1 MDTKKV
7 SDRTEKVRAM
17 GEKLEGYVVELA
29 EQMKAGK
36 SESLIRYLEF
46 TARFHHY
53 SFRNL
58 MMIHGQFPTA
68 AHVAGLRQWNKL
80 GRHVRAGQQGI
91 MIFAPMAVW
100 KQGDNPHEPAS
111 EEETIESERNET
123 REKITI
129 FKAIYVFDVS
139 QTEGD
144 SLPEP
149 DMARGDVG
157 DCLPALRAAI
167 DRLGITL
174 EEAEIVAASS
184 AEGAAY
190 GGKIV
195 IKQGLSDAETFAVT
209 VHELAHELLHFSK
222 EGKMERP
229 NKTIREVEAD
239 ATAFVVGRHF
249 GIECASS
256 DYLLLYD
263 AKPEL
268 LLERLE
274 TIRQTANRI
283 IDAIEAEIYVGA
295 AVESASA

>member
-1 MDTKKV
+1 MDGNGT
-7 SDRTEKVRAM
+7 SNRADKVRAL
-17 GEKLEGYVVELA
+17 GEQLDGYVMELA

-36 SESLIRYLEF
+36 SERLIHYLEF
-46 TARFHHY
+46 AASFHHY
-53 SFRNL
+53 SFGNL
-58 MMIHGQFPTA
+58 MLIFGQRPNA
-68 AHVAGLRQWNKL
+68 SQVAGLRQWNKL
-80 GRHVRAGQQGI
+80 GRRVLSGEKGI
-91 MIFAPMAVW
+91 MIMAPMAVW
-100 KQGDNPHEPAS
+100 KRGDNPHEPAS

-129 FKAIYVFDVS
+129 FKTVYVFDVS
-139 QTEGD
+139 QTEGE
-144 SLPEP
+144 SLPEL
-149 DMARGDVG
+149 DVARGDVG
-157 DCLPALRAAI
+157 DCLPALQVAI

-195 IKQGLSDAETFAVT
+195 IKRGLSDAEAFAVT
-209 VHELAHELLHFSK
+209 VHELAHELLHFRK
-222 EGKMERP
+222 ENKIERP

-274 TIRQTANRI
+274 TIRKTANRI
-283 IDAIEAEIYVGA
+283 IDAIEAEMQEVA
-295 AVESASA
+295 AVGSATA